1 MNTSRHSKANRPFRL
16 RPATAGLFVFLGWAL
31 AACGSA
37 PTTRYH
43 TLMPAAGLL
52 APVPANP
59 TVGWTLATVSVPA
72 QVDQPQWLVR
82 LSDDSMRLLE
92 HERWVAPLADEL
104 QGAFG
109 EALAR
114 RLGAPGL
121 TPTTSG
127 KRWRVRIEVQRFDSA
142 PAQHVAIVVDW
153 TLTATMAAPVAA
165 GLPASLPTSMSGG
178 PLEWRCRD
186 AMRQAVAGGVP
197 ALAEAHRQ
205 AVVQIADRIAAALQ
219 AVDSGQP
226 ARCPGA

>member
-1 MNTSRHSKANRPFRL
+1 
-16 RPATAGLFVFLGWAL
+16 
-31 AACGSA
+31 
-37 PTTRYH
+37 
-43 TLMPAAGLL
+43 MPAAGLS
-52 APVPANP
+52 APVPTNP
-59 TVGWTLATVSVPA
+59 TLSWTLAAVSVPA

-92 HERWVAPLADEL
+92 QERWVAPLADEL

-114 RLGAPGL
+114 RLGPPGL
-121 TPTTSG
+121 TPTASG

-142 PAQHVAIVVDW
+142 PAQHAAIVVDW
-153 TLTATMAAPVAA
+153 TLTAST
-165 GLPASLPTSMSGG
+165 SGG

-186 AMRQAVAGGVP
+186 AVRQAVAGGVP

-205 AVVQIADRIAAALQ
+205 ATLQIAERIATALQ
-219 AVDSGQP
+219 AVDGGQP